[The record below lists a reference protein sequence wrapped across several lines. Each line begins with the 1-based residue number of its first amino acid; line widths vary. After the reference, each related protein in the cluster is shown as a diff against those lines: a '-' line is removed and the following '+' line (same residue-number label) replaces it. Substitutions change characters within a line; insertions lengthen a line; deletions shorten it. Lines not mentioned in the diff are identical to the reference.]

1 MVLGWSGALLI
12 CLTFVILCS
21 VGKRIG
27 GEGGK
32 CVLVSAV
39 IIVGLF
45 FFFSPPLLS
54 PASAYNQSCWQY
66 WSEPKYLSSF

>member
-39 IIVGLF
+39 IILGLF
-45 FFFSPPLLS
+45 KFLLTS
-54 PASAYNQSCWQY
+54 FTVAG
-66 WSEPKYLSSF
+66 LSL